1 MTTRLQPPARWWRAR
16 ALHEAMMNVLAAAE
30 RWGRAFDGQEFT
42 LREYQESAFALAR
55 AVRRFR
61 DLELPDEQG
70 GDDGCR
76 GR

>member
-1 MTTRLQPPARWWRAR
+1 MTTHLRPPDRWWRAR
-16 ALHEAMMNVLAAAE
+16 ALHEALLNVLAAADAWE
-30 RWGRAFDGQEFT
+30 RLDTDGCGQP
-42 LREYQESAFALAR
+42 EYDFACENLAR

-61 DLELPDEQG
+61 DLELPEEQG

>member
-1 MTTRLQPPARWWRAR
+1 MTTHLRPPARWWRAR
-16 ALHEAMMNVLAAAE
+16 ALHEALLNVLAAADAWE
-30 RWGRAFDGQEFT
+30 RLDRDGCDQP
-42 LREYQESAFALAR
+42 EYDAACEDLGR
-55 AVRRFR
+55 AVRAFR